1 MTEPMKPPARRTGR
15 TLAGAKKATPPHPPP
30 AAELTPEQYAAEQA
44 TPPGRR
50 PSPCQR
56 AAGAARTFRRSRRG
70 IGTGPDRDGARSG
83 GALHPADR

>member
-15 TLAGAKKATPPHPPP
+15 TLAGAKKATPPHPPRP
-30 AAELTPEQYAAEQA
+30 PSSPPSSTPPNRP
-44 TPPGRR
+44 PPGRR